1 MTIGQFAARAGVST
15 RTIRHYEGLGLLARA
30 ARLRSGYRVYGE
42 SDLERV
48 RQIRTLTSLG
58 ISLRQVGHLLE
69 AGDPVQLVES
79 QLAVTEAEL
88 VRLAALRERLLR
100 LSRSLRAG
108 NLSALT
114 EVLYMLEHQEI
125 APILLELGRDLVP
138 LVDPAGPQPLLGA
151 LRKLRSRL
159 QAEGKLLGGIRVKD
173 EEELEGRA
181 FRLSI
186 HDRPAAEGRLPEG
199 SECESLTEQ
208 IRPALE
214 GMED

>member
-1 MTIGQFAARAGVST
+1 MTIGQFAAQVGVST
-15 RTIRHYEGLGLLARA
+15 RTIRHYEELGLLARA

-48 RQIRTLTSLG
+48 RQIRAWTSLG
-58 ISLRQVGHLLE
+58 LSLRQVGHLLE

-88 VRLAALRERLLR
+88 ARLSALRERLLR

-108 NLSALT
+108 NPSALT
-114 EVLYMLEHQEI
+114 EVLYMLEHK
-125 APILLELGRDLVP
+125 ILLELGRDLVP

-151 LRKLRSRL
+151 LRQLRSAL

-173 EEELEGRA
+173 EEELAGRG

-186 HDRPAAEGRLPEG
+186 HDRRAAEGELPEG
-199 SECESLTEQ
+199 AECESLTQ
-208 IRPALE
+208 QLRPVLE
-214 GMED
+214 EMED